1 MGRGLARRL
10 APGCREVLERE
21 EETTKEASDRARE
34 RQRKREGDCIRVW
47 RLCVIFESSEVLFLT
62 SAMLQRGGRF

>member
-21 EETTKEASDRARE
+21 EETTKEASDRAERE
-34 RQRKREGDCIRVW
+34 REKKRR
-47 RLCVIFESSEVLFLT
+47 RLH
-62 SAMLQRGGRF
+62 

>member
-21 EETTKEASDRARE
+21 EETTKGASDRARE
-34 RQRKREGDCIRVW
+34 REREGDCIRVW
-47 RLCVIFESSEVLFLT
+47 RRCVIFASSEVLFLT
-62 SAMLQRGGRF
+62 SAMLRRGGRF